1 VIWLFIGGG
10 ALLESLKI
18 EVARCGL
25 TSVHFKP
32 YQPRGLLAQSL
43 SIADV
48 HLVSLRPELEGLI
61 VPSKFYGIAA
71 AGRPTI
77 FVGDRNGE
85 ISRILAKTGGGLSVE
100 EGDGHALAEAIVALA
115 ADPARCT
122 AMGRAARR
130 SFESEFDRPHA
141 LARWQA
147 LLHEMAQL
155 RSRAGRNGSG
165 LRRRRLLDAS

>member
-1 VIWLFIGGG
+1 
-10 ALLESLKI
+10 
-18 EVARCGL
+18 
-25 TSVHFKP
+25 VHFKP
-32 YQPRGLLAQSL
+32 YQARGLLAQSL
-43 SIADV
+43 SVADV

-61 VPSKFYGIAA
+61 VPSKFYGVAA

-77 FVGDRNGE
+77 FIGDRNGE
-85 ISRILAKTGGGLSVE
+85 IAHILARTGSGLSIA
-100 EGDGHALAEAIVALA
+100 EGDGRALAETIMTLA
-115 ADPARCT
+115 ADPAGCT

-155 RSRAGRNGSG
+155 RSRAGRGRPG
-165 LRRRRLLDAS
+165 FRRRRLLDAS